1 MVYIEWGPTDCE
13 ENDHKHKHPDGSS
26 TGCQSPDLKV
36 VNSILICFIY
46 NQPFYQEILLRP
58 EGDCS
63 FIYAYSISRP
73 RSYDRV
79 FCLMTFIIKIFS
91 NYVILFLDLL
101 LLSYGSYLSR
111 PPQSNRYRKI
121 C

>member
-36 VNSILICFIY
+36 FNLLYMQSDILSRD
-46 NQPFYQEILLRP
+46 PT

-73 RSYDRV
+73 SEVTTV
-79 FCLMTFIIKIFS
+79 FS
-91 NYVILFLDLL
+91 V
-101 LLSYGSYLSR
+101 
-111 PPQSNRYRKI
+111 
-121 C
+121 